1 MPIMLRAIMLA
12 AAIAT
17 SACAPGSPGDFKS
30 TEFVKSKGT
39 PEMDLAKCKIEVS
52 DKTKP
57 GVLGLLTS
65 AERVENCMVAK
76 GYIRSK

>member
-1 MPIMLRAIMLA
+1 
-12 AAIAT
+12 
-17 SACAPGSPGDFKS
+17 
-30 TEFVKSKGT
+30 
-39 PEMDLAKCKIEVS
+39 MDLAKCKIEVS